1 MTDTP
6 APDSRLSDDA
16 EIIEVPNSLRDK
28 VRMSD
33 GGDVSELVRAAEQAI
48 AEQARDY
55 LGYVEQDH
63 SALCAA
69 LDAGTGD
76 PARRSDA
83 LSQIFGLVH
92 NMKGQGKSFG
102 YDMITTIG
110 ASLCE
115 FLRKDDTDTGDRA
128 MQVVKAHID
137 AIGVVVEHRLE
148 GDGGPLG
155 RKLVQRLQGLVA
167 AHSG

>member
-6 APDSRLSDDA
+6 ARATRLSDDA
-16 EIIEVPNSLRDK
+16 EIIEAPNPMRDK
-28 VRMSD
+28 VRVSD
-33 GGDVSELVRAAEQAI
+33 GGDISDLVQAAEQAI

-55 LGYVEQDH
+55 LDYVEQDH

-69 LDAGTGD
+69 LDGGMGD

-83 LSQIFGLVH
+83 LIRIFGLVH

-102 YDMITTIG
+102 YDMITMIA

-115 FLRKDDTDTGDRA
+115 FLHKDDGDTADRA

-155 RKLVQRLQGLVA
+155 RKLVQRLKGIVA